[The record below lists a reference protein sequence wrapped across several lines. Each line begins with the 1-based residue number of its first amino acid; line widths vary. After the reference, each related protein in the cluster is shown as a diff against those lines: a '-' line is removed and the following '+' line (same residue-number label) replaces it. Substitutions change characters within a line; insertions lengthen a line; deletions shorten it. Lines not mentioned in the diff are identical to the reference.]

1 MLAAGGVKSSRPSV
15 SWGDWGGRGGRFTGP
30 FLPTGPF
37 LFVGVA
43 CLAADPACVPALSV
57 YAPMT
62 PHSPPVAPDGRLAW
76 RRACP
81 PSLPASAPCTLA
93 SGPCPASTGLTA
105 TGLTVATATVTP
117 RTGCWSTARR
127 GARVRLSMATSR
139 RPASRELGASS
150 TDGAN
155 AGTATATTLPHRGLP
170 QPQLLLPPRGSPPH
184 LWQPRWHRVGVL
196 LHLCL

>member
-1 MLAAGGVKSSRPSV
+1 MLAAGLAKSSRPSV
-15 SWGDWGGRGGRFTGP
+15 SREDWGENGVALQALFLQTGP
-30 FLPTGPF
+30 FF
-37 LFVGVA
+37 FVGVA
-43 CLAADPACVPALSV
+43 CLAADPTRVPALSV

-139 RPASRELGASS
+139 RPASRGLGASS

-170 QPQLLLPPRGSPPH
+170 QPQLLLPPRRCPPH
-184 LWQPRWHRVGVL
+184 LWQPRWHRVGVS
-196 LHLCL
+196 LHLHL